1 MLDTQLSNLFRLPN
15 EVYEQDDEKLQQY
28 SWRNLLFV
36 GFYRVVLP
44 LSMMDRQHNILFCQ
58 AGLQEFTYLT
68 GPCRNVLDYI
78 GQ

>member
-1 MLDTQLSNLFRLPN
+1 
-15 EVYEQDDEKLQQY
+15 
-28 SWRNLLFV
+28 LLFV

-68 GPCRNVLDYI
+68 GPCRNILFCV
-78 GQ
+78 G